1 MKSTYKNLSLL
12 GIALPPIGSR
22 AMPSK
27 DGLTHFSEHSPCP
40 PRAKSTLHH
49 RVLQKHVK
57 INYLL
62 LITYYLLLNA

>member
-27 DGLTHFSEHSPCP
+27 DGLTHFSEHSLFTS
-40 PRAKSTLHH
+40 KF
-49 RVLQKHVK
+49 
-57 INYLL
+57 
-62 LITYYLLLNA
+62 

>member
-27 DGLTHFSEHSPCP
+27 DGLTHFSEHS
-40 PRAKSTLHH
+40 
-49 RVLQKHVK
+49 
-57 INYLL
+57 L
-62 LITYYLLLNA
+62 LISNF

>member
-27 DGLTHFSEHSPCP
+27 DGLTHFSEHSLFILN
-40 PRAKSTLHH
+40 SNL
-49 RVLQKHVK
+49 
-57 INYLL
+57 YLL
-62 LITYYLLLNA
+62 TSNFQRPTSNL

>member
-27 DGLTHFSEHSPCP
+27 DGLTHFSEHSP
-40 PRAKSTLHH
+40 RRRYKRTLSPGMKAGLSKTKP
-49 RVLQKHVK
+49 VNFV
-57 INYLL
+57 NPV
-62 LITYYLLLNA
+62 